1 MSEQPSKKLACLAER
16 SRKWGRERKMRER
29 LERGGVLGLDA
40 VMRFLFAFVV
50 AIAVASAAAA
60 EKTLVFIGTYT
71 QGQSKGI
78 YSYELNLQ
86 DGSLHQ
92 IGVAAQTPNPS
103 FLAIHPNKK
112 FLYSVNE
119 VEMFQGKKAGAVT
132 GFQIDAT
139 AGKLEKINE
148 ATSGGP
154 GPCHLSVDK
163 SGKFVLVANYSG
175 GSVEVLPI
183 NDQGELG
190 APTSFIQHT
199 GSSVNKERQGEPH
212 AHSINLDAHNRF
224 AITADLGLDK
234 LFVYRFDSQKGTLSP
249 NDPPFT
255 RLAPG
260 SGPRHFAFAPNGKN
274 AYGINEIASTATAFS
289 WDGDHGTL
297 TELGTVSTLP
307 NGPVPGNSTAEIQVH
322 PSGKFVYGSNRGD
335 NSIAVFS
342 VEASGKLKLIANEST
357 RGKTPR
363 NFGID
368 PTGRY
373 LIAANQDSDTLAVFK
388 IDQKAGTLT
397 AVGETVAA
405 PKPVCVKF
413 LLR

>member
-1 MSEQPSKKLACLAER
+1 
-16 SRKWGRERKMRER
+16 MR
-29 LERGGVLGLDA
+29 
-40 VMRFLFAFVV
+40 VMRFLFSFVV
-50 AIAVASAAAA
+50 ALSLAASAVAA
-60 EKTLVFIGTYT
+60 EKALVFIGTYT
-71 QGQSKGI
+71 QGSSKGI

-92 IGVAAQTPNPS
+92 IGLAAEIASPS

-112 FLYSVNE
+112 FLYAVNE
-119 VEMFQGKKAGAVT
+119 IENFGGKKAGAVT
-132 GFQIDAT
+132 GFRIDSKAST
-139 AGKLEKINE
+139 LSKIND

-183 NDQGELG
+183 NEKGELG
-190 APTSFIQHT
+190 APSSFIQHT

-234 LFVYRFDSQKGTLSP
+234 LFVYRFDSANGTLSP
-249 NDPPFT
+249 NSPPFAQV
-255 RLAPG
+255 APG

-274 AYGINEIASTATAFS
+274 AYTINEIASTATAFA
-289 WDGDHGTL
+289 WDGDHGVL
-297 TELGTVSTLP
+297 TQLETVSTLP

-322 PSGKFVYGSNRGD
+322 PSGKFVYGSNRGL

-342 VEASGKLKLIANEST
+342 VDASGKLKLIANEST

-368 PTGRY
+368 PTGRF

-397 AVGETVAA
+397 PVGDTVAA

-413 LLR
+413 LVR